1 MIILYVV
8 GHLLMVIYE
17 VQLQNPNEN
26 PYYSWAGIIL
36 DVSWVALAIVFAL
49 KTFPTY
55 RSELNISFLLS
66 NSLINLF
73 NQKRRISIY
82 ISLYSMKHGLL
93 VQLY

>member
-17 VQLQNPNEN
+17 VQLQNPKEN

-36 DVSWVALAIVFAL
+36 DISWVALAIVFAL

-66 NSLINLF
+66 
-73 NQKRRISIY
+73 Y
-82 ISLYSMKHGLL
+82 I
-93 VQLY
+93 V